1 MEDKLGDSIMHICGK
16 TSTALQNMGFIE
28 VHPIK
33 FEENVSYGYA
43 IDYILEN
50 RKDIN
55 IIGHNCIKKT
65 PPLELKKLHSLVYR
79 IFETVRTICLPYLN
93 KKKKA

>member
-65 PPLELKKLHSLVYR
+65 PPLELKKTPLFGL
-79 IFETVRTICLPYLN
+79 
-93 KKKKA
+93 